1 MQHNYISPSAM
12 LRYFHQYKSAQCH
25 KYPTISNPSISTD
38 VGKIA
43 GLANVAY
50 RLNSLKNSKPDNID
64 SSKLSVTQAMYNV
77 SILQFNVQTLH
88 HWCALYE
95 IFIYKIIYILPFFQY
110 IIKLYHA
117 FEARFLYES
126 TDWSFKDKNKCDDI
140 SKCLGVAT
148 LPITNFLKI

>member
-12 LRYFHQYKSAQCH
+12 LRYFHQYQSSQCH
-25 KYPTISNPSISTD
+25 KYPTISNSSISTD

-77 SILQFNVQTLH
+77 SIRQFNVSH
-88 HWCALYE
+88 
-95 IFIYKIIYILPFFQY
+95 YIVNVHLCCIDYTNLSSFQY
-110 IIKLYHA
+110 IVKIYHV
-117 FEARFLYES
+117 FEVQFLYES
-126 TDWSFKDKNKCDDI
+126 TN
-140 SKCLGVAT
+140 
-148 LPITNFLKI
+148 

>member
-12 LRYFHQYKSAQCH
+12 LRYFHQYQSSQCH
-25 KYPTISNPSISTD
+25 KYPTISNSSIPTD

-77 SILQFNVQTLH
+77 SIRQFNVSH
-88 HWCALYE
+88 RIVNVHIC
-95 IFIYKIIYILPFFQY
+95 FKIIQICLHFNILSKYIM
-110 IIKLYHA
+110 
-117 FEARFLYES
+117 FLKYS
-126 TDWSFKDKNKCDDI
+126 YFMN
-140 SKCLGVAT
+140 
-148 LPITNFLKI
+148 LPIDPSKTRIRGMTSVSA

>member
-1 MQHNYISPSAM
+1 MQHSYISPSAM

-88 HWCALYE
+88 
-95 IFIYKIIYILPFFQY
+95 
-110 IIKLYHA
+110 
-117 FEARFLYES
+117 R
-126 TDWSFKDKNKCDDI
+126 
-140 SKCLGVAT
+140 
-148 LPITNFLKI
+148 

>member
-1 MQHNYISPSAM
+1 MQHSYISPSAM

-88 HWCALYE
+88 RWCAYILHKCISDYSAIRLYE
-95 IFIYKIIYILPFFQY
+95 FVFISRYCQIISCFRITVSLWIYRL
-110 IIKLYHA
+110 IIERQGYGWWHQ
-117 FEARFLYES
+117 
-126 TDWSFKDKNKCDDI
+126 
-140 SKCLGVAT
+140 
-148 LPITNFLKI
+148 

>member
-12 LRYFHQYKSAQCH
+12 LRYFHQYQSSQCH
-25 KYPTISNPSISTD
+25 KYPTISNSSISTD

-77 SILQFNVQTLH
+77 SIRQFNVSH
-88 HWCALYE
+88 CIVNVHILYKFF
-95 IFIYKIIYILPFFQY
+95 FISIDCQ
-110 IIKLYHA
+110 
-117 FEARFLYES
+117 
-126 TDWSFKDKNKCDDI
+126 NI
-140 SKCLGVAT
+140 SC
-148 LPITNFLKI
+148 F

>member
-12 LRYFHQYKSAQCH
+12 LRYFHQYQSSQCH
-25 KYPTISNPSISTD
+25 KYPTISNSSISTD

-77 SILQFNVQTLH
+77 SIRQFNVSHCIVNVHILLR
-88 HWCALYE
+88 LYKYV
-95 IFIYKIIYILPFFQY
+95 FISIYCQNISCFWSTVSLWIYQLILQRQ
-110 IIKLYHA
+110 
-117 FEARFLYES
+117 E
-126 TDWSFKDKNKCDDI
+126 
-140 SKCLGVAT
+140 
-148 LPITNFLKI
+148 

>member
-12 LRYFHQYKSAQCH
+12 LRYFHQYQSSQCH
-25 KYPTISNPSISTD
+25 KYPTISNSSISTD

-77 SILQFNVQTLH
+77 SIRQFNVSHCIVNVHICQP
-88 HWCALYE
+88 YD
-95 IFIYKIIYILPFFQY
+95 YINLSLFQY
-110 IIKLYHA
+110 IVKIY
-117 FEARFLYES
+117 
-126 TDWSFKDKNKCDDI
+126 I
-140 SKCLGVAT
+140 M
-148 LPITNFLKI
+148 FLKYIFFINPPIDPLKTRIRGMTSVSAQVYLLFRNQTFYKV

>member
-12 LRYFHQYKSAQCH
+12 LRYFHQYQSSQCH
-25 KYPTISNPSISTD
+25 KYPTISNSSISTD

-77 SILQFNVQTLH
+77 SIRQFNVSHYIVNVHLCCIYVYRTIIQICLH
-88 HWCALYE
+88 FNILS
-95 IFIYKIIYILPFFQY
+95 KYIMFLKYSFFM
-110 IIKLYHA
+110 
-117 FEARFLYES
+117 
-126 TDWSFKDKNKCDDI
+126 N
-140 SKCLGVAT
+140 
-148 LPITNFLKI
+148 LPIDPSKTRIRGMTSLSA